1 MLGELGYNFSVHFD
15 IRLFEIIYQ
24 FAVRDSIG
32 LGSGAYLYLPQGSH
46 ISLFLPSVVES
57 VQSGVEQSFS
67 GHSLFGFSA
76 MAKALNLFKDVPP
89 SFH

>member
-1 MLGELGYNFSVHFD
+1 MFSELGHNFPVQFD

-24 FAVRDSIG
+24 LAVRYSV
-32 LGSGAYLYLPQGSH
+32 GSCGGVYLYLPQSPH
-46 ISLFLPSVVES
+46 TSLFLPSVVES

>member
-1 MLGELGYNFSVHFD
+1 MFGELGHNFPVQLNV
-15 IRLFEIIYQ
+15 RLFEIIYQ
-24 FAVRDSIG
+24 PAVRYSISSCG
-32 LGSGAYLYLPQGSH
+32 GVYLYLPQSPH
-46 ISLFLPSVVES
+46 TSLFLSSVVEG

-76 MAKALNLFKDVPP
+76 MAKALNLFKDISP